1 MRIALLTG
9 GGDCPGLNA
18 VIRAAVRRATLD
30 YKWEVLGAED
40 GFHGLVENEFIEM
53 GPGTVR
59 GLLARG
65 GTILHSSTRGNPFAY
80 PVKLP
85 DGKEEVRDVSERV
98 VANLKSR
105 GVDALVAI
113 GGDGT
118 MSMSRRL
125 GEMGVKVVGVPK
137 TIDNDLS
144 ATDYTFGFNTAVQTA
159 TEAIDRLQTTAESH
173 NRVMICEIM
182 GRYAG
187 WLTLYSGLAGAADII
202 LIPEMPYD
210 IDKVVAKIKQRAEL
224 GISYTI
230 IACSEGAKPIGGQLA
245 VKVKGDA
252 TMQEILGGS
261 GDRLAQE
268 IRGRVPFEVRVT
280 VLGHIQRG
288 GQPIPFDRILG
299 TRLGVAAVDLIKRG
313 EFGKIAVLRG
323 TEIKSVTIAEAT
335 GQLKLVDPKCELI
348 ETARATGTEFGV

>member
-30 YKWEVLGAED
+30 YKWEVLGAEN
-40 GFHGLVENEFIEM
+40 GFHGMVNDRFVEL
-53 GPGTVR
+53 GPGSVR
-59 GLLARG
+59 GLLSRG

-80 PVKLP
+80 PVTLP
-85 DGKEEVRDVSERV
+85 DGKEEVRDVSAQVLEV
-98 VANLKSR
+98 VKRR
-105 GVDALVAI
+105 GIDAIIAI

-125 GEMGVKVVGVPK
+125 GELGLNLVGVPK

-144 ATDYTFGFNTAVQTA
+144 ATDYTFGFNTAVLTA
-159 TEAIDRLQTTAESH
+159 TEAIDKLQTTAESH

-187 WLTLYSGLAGAADII
+187 WLTLYAGLAGAADII
-202 LIPEMPYD
+202 LLPELPYD
-210 IDKVVAKIKQRAEL
+210 IERVVAKIKARAEL
-224 GISYTI
+224 GITYTV
-230 IACSEGAKPIGGQLA
+230 IACSEGARPVGGKLA

-252 TMQEILGGS
+252 TMQEILGGA

-268 IRGRVPFEVRVT
+268 IRGRVPFDVRVT

-288 GQPIPFDRILG
+288 GQPSPFDRILG
-299 TRLGVAAVDLIKRG
+299 TRLGVAAVDLCHQRA
-313 EFGKIAVLRG
+313 FGRIVVLRG
-323 TEIKSVTIAEAT
+323 TEIGDVPIAEAV
-335 GQLKLVDPKCELI
+335 GQLKLVDPACELVA
-348 ETARATGTEFGV
+348 TARATGCELGA

>member
-40 GFHGLVENEFIEM
+40 GFHGLVENQFIEM
-53 GPGTVR
+53 GPGSVR
-59 GLLARG
+59 GLLSRG
-65 GTILHSSTRGNPFAY
+65 GTVLHSSTRGNPFAY

-85 DGKEEVRDVSERV
+85 DGKEEVRDVSEKV
-98 VANLKSR
+98 VANLKAR

-173 NRVMICEIM
+173 NRVMICETM

-187 WLTLYSGLAGAADII
+187 WLTLYAGLAGAADII
-202 LIPEMPYD
+202 LIPEIPYD

-230 IACSEGAKPIGGQLA
+230 IACSEGAKPIGGKLA

-261 GDRLAQE
+261 GDFLAQE

-335 GQLKLVDPKCELI
+335 GQLKLVDPTCELI

>member
-40 GFHGLVENEFIEM
+40 GFHGLVNDHFMEL
-53 GPGTVR
+53 GPGSVR

-80 PVKLP
+80 PFKRP
-85 DGKEEVRDVSERV
+85 DGTEEVRDVSARV
-98 VANLKSR
+98 FENVKRR
-105 GVDALVAI
+105 GIDAVIAI

-125 GEMGVKVVGVPK
+125 FEMGLNLVGVPK

-144 ATDYTFGFNTAVQTA
+144 ATDYTFGFNTAVLTA
-159 TEAIDRLQTTAESH
+159 TEAVDKLQTTAESH
-173 NRVMICEIM
+173 DRVMICEIM

-187 WLTLYSGLAGAADII
+187 WLTLYAGLAGAADII
-202 LIPEMPYD
+202 LIPEIPYD
-210 IDKVVAKIKQRAEL
+210 IDRVVAKIKARAEL
-224 GISYTI
+224 GITYTV
-230 IACSEGAKPIGGQLA
+230 IACSEGAKPIGGGFA

-252 TMQEILGGS
+252 TMQEILGGA

-268 IRGRVPFEVRVT
+268 IRGRVPFDVRVT

-288 GQPIPFDRILG
+288 GQPSPFDRILG
-299 TRLGVAAVDLIKRG
+299 TRLGVAAVDLCHHG
-313 EFGKIAVLRG
+313 DFGKIAVLRG
-323 TEIKSVTIAEAT
+323 TEIASAPIAEAV
-335 GQLKLVDPKCELI
+335 GRLKLVDPDCELVA
-348 ETARATGTEFGV
+348 TARATGCEFGA